1 MCCLCIR
8 PNAHDGV
15 DSGVGDWCKSLT
27 NAAAEEFPETEL
39 SVAHE
44 RQAGKTHLA
53 KRPEPVT

>member
-1 MCCLCIR
+1 MLGLIVAR
-8 PNAHDGV
+8 VKAAKGRSEDG
-15 DSGVGDWCKSLT
+15 GF
-27 NAAAEEFPETEL
+27 AAEEFPETEL